1 MKLLLDSHTVIWSM
15 DSPSKLCAA
24 AVAAM
29 QDPANQRFVSIGS
42 IWELSIKV
50 RLGKLSLSLPF
61 QDWITQ
67 ALAALS
73 ADLLA
78 ISVEDADRQLQ
89 LPLHHRDPFDR
100 MLAAQSLVGELSVVS
115 TDDIFDVYGVP
126 RLW

>member
-1 MKLLLDSHTVIWSM
+1 MKLLLDTHTVIWSM
-15 DSPSKLCAA
+15 DSPSKLSAA

-50 RLGKLSLSLPF
+50 WLGKLSLSLPF

-67 ALAALS
+67 ALAVLS

-89 LPLHHRDPFDR
+89 LLLHHRDPFAR
-100 MLAAQSLVGELSVVS
+100 MLAAQSLVGNLSVVS
-115 TDDIFDVYGVP
+115 TDDIFAVYGVP